1 MATKP
6 YNNSVLDRPGHPDGM
21 RVPENYFESFAR
33 DMISQLPENE
43 LEKQPVKTLE
53 PPTRW
58 QRIRP
63 FVYMAAMFA
72 GIWCMMNMFSM
83 IHKNAST
90 LNDNSLI
97 ATVTPGQDDY
107 IIDYV
112 IDDYSGDQ
120 LLDELYAEGFNPN
133 DFNF

>member
-6 YNNSVLDRPGHPDGM
+6 YKKSVLDRPGHPDGM

-33 DMISQLPENE
+33 DMISRLPENE
-43 LEKQPVKTLE
+43 LEKQPARLLT

-58 QRIRP
+58 QRLRP

-83 IHKNAST
+83 IQKNASSF
-90 LNDNSLI
+90 NDTSLI
-97 ATVTPGQDDY
+97 ATTTPAHDDY

-112 IDDYSGDQ
+112 IDDYNGDQ
-120 LLDELYAEGFNPN
+120 LLDELYAEGFSPN